1 MKKRLS
7 IALLVG
13 CLAASAPAADFD
25 IGISGSERGID
36 GFTLSIGDY
45 YHVPTRDI
53 VVVERSIPRD
63 ELSVVYFLAGHA
75 HRDVAFITDLRLR
88 GLSWWDIS
96 IRLGLDPRTLY
107 VIDSRR
113 PWGPPYG
120 KAYGYRSNG
129 YHQLRDHEIVELVN
143 VRFLSDYHRVS
154 VDDIIDRRRKGERYY
169 YIDDHYRGKKVYPQE
184 RREYREE
191 RREDRRE
198 YRDERREDRRE
209 YRDERREGRVEYRDE
224 RRDERA
230 QQRNERRDDRAEQ
243 RNERREGRVEYRND
257 RGGDRGPGDRGN
269 GRGNDR

>member
-7 IALLVG
+7 IALFVG

-45 YHVPTRDI
+45 YHVPARDVI
-53 VVVERSIPRD
+53 VVERSIPRD
-63 ELSVVYFLAGHA
+63 ELSVVYFLADHSR
-75 HRDVAFITDLRLR
+75 RDVAFITDLRLR

-143 VRFLSDYHRVS
+143 VRFLSDYHRVN

-169 YIDDHYRGKKVYPQE
+169 YIDDQYRGKKVYPQE
-184 RREYREE
+184 
-191 RREDRRE
+191 
-198 YRDERREDRRE
+198 RRE

-224 RRDERA
+224 RRNDRQEYRDERREERKVYRPD
-230 QQRNERRDDRAEQ
+230 RNTD
-243 RNERREGRVEYRND
+243 RREGRVEYRND
-257 RGGDRGPGDRGN
+257 RGGDRGPGDRGPGDRGPGDRGPGDRGN